1 MKVENVLKVKGRNVE
16 TVSPQEGV
24 AGAVHRLTNEVIGAL
39 VVSSDGQRVEG
50 VFSERDVVRG
60 LAKHGGRLIDMRV
73 GEVMTRSA
81 PVCSSQ
87 DTLTHVMSEMTRT
100 RHRHLPVVDD
110 GRLTGMLS
118 IGDVVKHRLEEMA
131 LEASVLRDAYR
142 ASR

>member
-1 MKVENVLKVKGRNVE
+1 MKVENVLNAKGHQVE

-24 AGAVHRLTNEVIGAL
+24 AGAIHRLVNEVIGAL
-39 VVSSDGQRVEG
+39 VVSSDGERVEG
-50 VFSERDVVRG
+50 VFSERDLVRAV
-60 LAKHGGRLIDMRV
+60 AKHGARVLDMRV
-73 GEVMTRSA
+73 GEVMTRSS

-87 DTLTHVMSEMTRT
+87 DSLAHVMSEMTRT
-100 RHRHLPVVDD
+100 RNRHLPVVDD
-110 GRLTGMLS
+110 GRLTGIVS

>member
-1 MKVENVLKVKGRNVE
+1 MKVENVLNAKGRKVE

-24 AGAVHRLTNEVIGAL
+24 AGAIQRLISEVIGAL

-60 LAKHGGRLIDMRV
+60 LAKHGSRLMDMRV

-87 DTLTHVMSEMTRT
+87 DSLAHVMSEMTRT

-131 LEASVLRDAYR
+131 LETSVLRDAYR